1 MPEHIPATQQDI
13 SLILNELST
22 LRVEVRGINTRL
34 DTQNGRIG
42 KAEDAVLILVH
53 DAQRIEKEDDQRRA
67 DSGQD
72 NQLEG
77 LKELFKTYISPAITS
92 GGVLYLI
99 AKGAGW
105 IP

>member
-53 DAQRIEKEDDQRRA
+53 DAQRIEKEDNQRRA
-67 DSGQD
+67 DSRQD
-72 NQLEG
+72 KQLEG